1 MGGYQLCYS
10 PGLRDGVLSQGASA
24 TLPSPVYGKE
34 FPNGRIVRT
43 GNKFAREQVF
53 RFNCNWGY
61 LCVNRILEDQAK
73 AVKFAVRVG
82 LCLRES
88 FGLTRRLR
96 WTETFAIL
104 KRATPCGDSKNP

>member
-1 MGGYQLCYS
+1 MGGYQLCHS

-53 RFNCNWGY
+53 RVNWNWGVFL
-61 LCVNRILEDQAK
+61 LC
-73 AVKFAVRVG
+73 
-82 LCLRES
+82 ES

-96 WTETFAIL
+96 RTETSATL
-104 KRATPCGDSKNP
+104 KKVTVCGDSKNP